1 MTATIEHINK
11 TSHEAIVQ
19 TEPRNESDWKG
30 RIVYFL
36 SSLLACF
43 RPILT
48 IFDRTVTQSPLA
60 KENPL
65 SSPKDSPDI
74 IGIDLGTTNSC
85 VAIMK
90 DGVVQVLSDDKGSR
104 TTPSVISYKGKEPVV
119 GDAEK
124 DQTTLF
130 STKRFI
136 GRKFDEVESETRNVP
151 YKVIKNENGDPVFE
165 INGKLITPEEASA
178 QILLKMKNIAEKQL
192 GRNVAKAVVTVP
204 AYFNDA
210 QRQATREAGRI
221 AGLDVVRIIA
231 EPTAAALAYGIDK
244 DKKAQ
249 NIAVYDL
256 GGGTFDVSIL
266 TIEDG
271 VFEVRS
277 TNGDTHLGGDDFD
290 NAIVDW
296 MVAEIKNQGHADPRE
311 DKIAMQHLRDAAVK
325 AKIALSNQESTQI
338 NLPNLS
344 LVLTKTKLEE
354 ICRALIERSI
364 DPCNKALNDAKASK
378 KKIDHAVLVGG
389 MTRMPAVQQAVG
401 KIFGRAPNTSVNPD
415 EAVAIGAAIQ
425 GGIIAGDV
433 DNMLLIDVAPLT
445 LGIELQGGVMNPI
458 IQRNSSIPT
467 RVRRTFSTAEDNQPG
482 VKIKVFQGER
492 PLTRDNK
499 EIGSFELVGIPPAP
513 KGTPEIEVT
522 FDINSDG
529 ILQVKARDK
538 ATGKEQEVRIQAKAG
553 LTKKEVQGKV
563 KDSELHKAKDS
574 AELEM
579 IQLRN
584 GANELILSARH
595 TLSQHKKIISAEF
608 SSKIEARI
616 EALKKALEG
625 NDPSLIKS
633 KIQDLHTEVI
643 CTNDYYRVKD
653 QVEIS
658 PGIYSKI
665 SCK

>member
-1 MTATIEHINK
+1 MTITIEHINK
-11 TSHEAIVQ
+11 TSQETIVS

-30 RIVYFL
+30 RIVQFFTSIL
-36 SSLLACF
+36 SCLQ
-43 RPILT
+43 PIIAL
-48 IFDRTVTQSPLA
+48 FDRCVVQAPLS
-60 KENPL
+60 KETPL
-65 SSPKDSPDI
+65 SSSIDSPDI

-90 DGVVQVLSDDKGSR
+90 NGVVQVLSDDKGNR
-104 TTPSVISYKGKEPVV
+104 TTPSVISYKGKQPIV
-119 GDAEK
+119 GDADK

-136 GRKFDEVESETRNVP
+136 GRKYDEVESETRNVP
-151 YKVIKNENGDPVFE
+151 YKVIKSENGDPVFE
-165 INGKLITPEEASA
+165 INGKLITPEEAAA

-192 GRNVAKAVVTVP
+192 GRKVEKAVVTVP

-210 QRQATREAGRI
+210 QRQATREAGRV

-244 DKKAQ
+244 DKTAQ

-266 TIEDG
+266 TIEGG

-290 NAIVDW
+290 HAIVDW
-296 MVAEIKNQGHADPRE
+296 MVAEIKNQGRTDPRE
-311 DKIAMQHLRDAAVK
+311 DKMAMQRLRDAAVK
-325 AKIALSNQESTQI
+325 AKIALSSQESTQI
-338 NLPNLS
+338 NLPNVS
-344 LVLTKTKLEE
+344 FVLTKTKLEE

-364 DPCNKALNDAKASK
+364 DPCNKALKDAKASK

-389 MTRMPAVQQAVG
+389 MTRMPAVQQAVQ

-425 GGIIAGDV
+425 GAIIAGDV

-445 LGIELQGGVMNPI
+445 LGIEVQGGVMNPI

-482 VKIKVFQGER
+482 VKVQVFQGER

-499 EIGSFELVGIPPAP
+499 KIGSFELVGIPPAP

-522 FDINSDG
+522 FDINGDG

-553 LTKKEVQGKV
+553 LTKDEVHSKV
-563 KDSELHKAKDS
+563 KDAELHKAEDS
-574 AELEM
+574 AQLKM
-579 IQLRN
+579 VQLRN
-584 GANELILSARH
+584 RANALILSARH

-608 SSKIEARI
+608 SSKIESRI
-616 EALKKALEG
+616 DALKKALGG
-625 NDPSLIKS
+625 NDPALIES
-633 KIQDLHTEVI
+633 RIQDLHIEMI
-643 CTNDYYRVKD
+643 CTNDYYRVKNLI
-653 QVEIS
+653 EIS
-658 PGIYSKI
+658 PGIYSKS